1 MRTREEAK
9 GTALKRGV
17 VQVIR
22 IGNRLKCGAPG
33 CPAIVGKLLWDAY
46 GWAYLT
52 LNNLVCPGCG
62 RPQAF
67 SAETIEADTLAR
79 YASG

>member
-1 MRTREEAK
+1 MRTPGETE

-22 IGNRLKCGAPG
+22 IGDRLKCGAPG

-52 LNNLVCPGCG
+52 LNNLVCPACG
-62 RPQAF
+62 RRQAF
-67 SAETIEADTLAR
+67 NAELVEADTLAR
-79 YASG
+79 YARR